1 MLAAPWNAAGNSR
14 RRAAIAN
21 LRGHMATNDDP
32 YLALRERMVEEQMR
46 DRDIRDPRV
55 LEAMRAVPRHLFV
68 PEDMRHLAYA
78 DAPLPIGHRQ
88 TISQP
93 YIVALMTQLLGL
105 QGGEIVLEVGTGS
118 GYQAAVLAHIAC
130 QVYSL
135 ERISALAQRARRNL
149 VQLGIHNV
157 EVIECDGSRGLPEKA
172 PFQAIIV
179 TAATPRVPEPL
190 KQQLSDGGRL
200 VLPVGSRLGQ
210 MLERFTRRGDEF
222 QREMLTPVS
231 FVPLIGSFGWSTED
245 VP

>member
-1 MLAAPWNAAGNSR
+1 MT
-14 RRAAIAN
+14 
-21 LRGHMATNDDP
+21 TNDDP

-46 DRDIRDPRV
+46 DRDICDPRV

-68 PEDMRHLAYA
+68 PEEMRHLAYA

-118 GYQAAVLAHIAC
+118 GYQAAVLAHIAR

-149 VQLGIHNV
+149 AQLGIHNV
-157 EVIECDGSRGLPEKA
+157 EVVECDGSRGLPQKA

-210 MLERFTRRGDEF
+210 MLERFTRRGDAF